1 MDADQVSLVGRG
13 QQKVGRDQQTFRNT
27 HCVQKCVGFPACVII
42 FNHQNKPGRA
52 SPHFIGKE
60 VNVPGVA
67 GSTKYGCKADPPS
80 LPKIP
85 SNSELAK
92 FSVSDLEKIT

>member
-1 MDADQVSLVGRG
+1 MLTRWAWWGEASR
-13 QQKVGRDQQTFRNT
+13 KWEETSRHFET
-27 HCVQKCVGFPACVII
+27 HTCVQKCVGFPACVII

-60 VNVPGVA
+60 VNVPGVD
-67 GSTKYGCKADPPS
+67 GSRKYGCKADPPS

-92 FSVSDLEKIT
+92 FSVSDLEKVT